1 MKSATKPS
9 DLISDNRQQRD
20 ALLADVSVQGPAYGR
35 ALAAS
40 VDVWL
45 TSLFPAADG
54 IALVAVG
61 GYGRR
66 ELAPGSDL
74 DILLLHGGRRDV
86 AEVADRLW
94 YPIWD
99 SGFRLDHSVRTIRE
113 VVSAADA
120 DVKVALGL
128 LDARFVAGDRSLV
141 EDLARSVE
149 QRWRKRASKWIPSI
163 AESVEARRAQF
174 GPIAFLLEPDLK
186 ECHGGLRDANVDRA
200 IRSVLAAVEDPAEVQ
215 AAADELFAVR
225 VALHRVSGRSD
236 DRLLLDYQD
245 EVAVA
250 LGLGDADELMRR
262 VAAAG
267 RVISWHLDDLLL
279 SASDS
284 MGGRRSTNSSPV
296 SVGPGITA
304 MQGELHLTTVDADD
318 PWATL
323 LEIASAAAEQSIP
336 IGKTSLQRLGDEV
349 PMLSGPWS
357 DRDRIALVSLLA
369 QGAGAI
375 AVFEALDRYDLVTR
389 VLPEWSHVRSLPQRN
404 AFHHFTVDRH
414 LVEAAARA
422 APFCD
427 RVTRPDLLLVGTW
440 LHDIGKGLDGDH
452 TDEGVQLV
460 RSIGARMGFG
470 DDDVET
476 LIALVELHLLLPAV
490 ATSRDLGDPQAIA
503 AVADAIGSNER
514 LDLLHALT
522 EVDSIATGASAW
534 SPWKAELVATLVDRV
549 RDWFAGIEPVPSDEA
564 AAADAALVERA
575 HGELLVEGRG
585 LHLTV
590 VAPDE
595 PRLFSRVVGL
605 LGLHGLAV
613 RAAGARSPVS
623 GLAISEYDVE
633 PKTGRPPDWAQFGD
647 DLAKARRGRLAI
659 DARLRERAAQYGRLQ
674 RPQAAQQPVVRVRL
688 DNDVSERAT
697 VIEVRAEDGIG
708 LLYRIT
714 RTLADFHL
722 DIRHAKALTLGH
734 EVIDTFYVVT
744 DEHEQITSAEF
755 TSELERA
762 LLDAVR
768 DGAN

>member
-1 MKSATKPS
+1 M
-9 DLISDNRQQRD
+9 
-20 ALLADVSVQGPAYGR
+20 QGPAYGR
-35 ALAAS
+35 ALAAL

-45 TSLFPAADG
+45 TSLLPGTDG
-54 IALVAVG
+54 IALVGIG
-61 GYGRR
+61 GYGRQ

-74 DILLLHGGRRDV
+74 DVLLLHRGRRDV
-86 AEVADRLW
+86 AEVADQLW

-99 SGFRLDHSVRTIRE
+99 SGVRLDHSVRTIRE
-113 VVSAADA
+113 VVAAADA

-141 EDLARSVE
+141 DELSRSTE
-149 QRWRKRASKWIPSI
+149 QRWSKRASKWIPAI
-163 AESVEARRAQF
+163 VEGVESRRAQF

-200 IRSVLAAVEDPAEVQ
+200 LRSVLATTEDPVEVQ
-215 AAADELFAVR
+215 TAADELFAVR
-225 VALHRVSGRSD
+225 VALHRISGRAD

-245 EVAVA
+245 DVAAA
-250 LGLGDADELMRR
+250 LELGDADELMRR

-279 SASDS
+279 SAAD
-284 MGGRRSTNSSPV
+284 GVRGRRNANPKPV

-304 MQGELHLTTVDADD
+304 VDSELHLSSVDADD

-323 LEIASAAAEQSIP
+323 LEIAAAAAEREVP
-336 IGKTSLQRLGDEV
+336 IAKASLQRLGDEV
-349 PMLSGPWS
+349 PSLSGSWS
-357 DRDRIALVSLLA
+357 DRDRTALVSLLA
-369 QGAGAI
+369 QGPSAI

-440 LHDIGKGLDGDH
+440 LHDIGKGLAGDH

-460 RSIGARMGFG
+460 SAIGARMGF
-470 DDDVET
+470 DDGDVET
-476 LIALVELHLLLPAV
+476 LVALVEQHLLLPAA
-490 ATSRDLGDPQAIA
+490 ATSRDLSDPQAIA
-503 AVADAIGSNER
+503 AVAEAIGSNER
-514 LDLLHALT
+514 LDLLAALT
-522 EVDSIATGASAW
+522 EADSIATGSSAW
-534 SPWKAELVATLVDRV
+534 NAWKAELVAMLVDRV

-575 HGELLVEGRG
+575 HGELLVEGSG

-613 RAAGARSPVS
+613 RAAGARSPFG

-633 PKTGRPPDWAQFGD
+633 PTTGRSPDWNQFGE

-659 DARLRERAAQYGRLQ
+659 DARLRERAAQYGQLQ

-688 DNDVSERAT
+688 DNNISDRAT

-744 DEHEQITSAEF
+744 DEHEQITLADSAEV
-755 TSELERA
+755 ERA

-768 DGAN
+768 DGSS